1 MNGLTVKYFNKI
13 KNCIHPNLQ
22 TIIKDYQNVNVITL
36 PPSHG
41 CAQRN
46 KNRSTKLIDYAHG
59 YRCVLPH
66 GGIIGKKM

>member
-1 MNGLTVKYFNKI
+1 MNVLTVKYFNKI

-22 TIIKDYQNVNVITL
+22 TIIKDYENGNVITL

-46 KNRSTKLIDYAHG
+46 KNGTTKLTDYARG
-59 YRCVLPH
+59 Y
-66 GGIIGKKM
+66 

>member
-1 MNGLTVKYFNKI
+1 MNVLTVEYFNKI

-22 TIIKDYQNVNVITL
+22 TIIKDYQNVNGITL

-46 KNRSTKLIDYAHG
+46 KNETTKLIDYARG
-59 YRCVLPH
+59 YRCVTPSWR
-66 GGIIGKKM
+66 IIGKKM